1 MKNLFAVCLLAGIV
15 RIVEKSDIAKRMLED
30 LLVRGSVGRGHD
42 DSMGGAEDFLIGSSD
57 LLYRRGGE
65 GR

>member
-1 MKNLFAVCLLAGIV
+1 MVPSGCLKTISFVAVS
-15 RIVEKSDIAKRMLED
+15 VEDMMIRW
-30 LLVRGSVGRGHD
+30 
-42 DSMGGAEDFLIGSSD
+42 GGAEDFLIGSSD